1 MVLYIRYMFLMFL
14 IYTTSFSNNAKKIAL
29 TFDDGPRIKI
39 TEEILE
45 VLRENEVKGTF
56 FILGLNGKR
65 LPDVLQKIHDDGHQ
79 LANHSYNHPNLRKM
93 TVKDIEKELKET
105 NSIIS
110 NITGKEVKY
119 FRPPYGALGKSQ
131 KQDLKNNLGMHSVMW
146 NVSPQ
151 DWEKTSDAEYIE
163 NFLIENAKK
172 NGIVLLH
179 DYSKTAQA
187 LRGAIPKLKEEGYEF
202 VTIENI
208 YKK

>member
-1 MVLYIRYMFLMFL
+1 MVLYTRYMILMFF
-14 IYTTSFSNNAKKIAL
+14 IYTNLFSINTKRIAL

-56 FILGLNGKR
+56 FILGSNGKK

-79 LANHSYNHPNLRKM
+79 IANHSYNHPNLRKM
-93 TVKDIEKELKET
+93 TVKEIETELKQT
-105 NSIIS
+105 NLIIS
-110 NITGKEVKY
+110 NITGEEVKY
-119 FRPPYGALGKSQ
+119 FRPPFGSLGKVQ
-131 KQDLKNNLGMHSVMW
+131 KEELKNNLGMDSVMW

-163 NFLIENAKK
+163 SFLLQNAKK

-187 LRGAIPKLKEEGYEF
+187 LRGVIPKLKEEGYEF
-202 VTIENI
+202 VTIENF